1 MTGARVLADGLRFP
15 EGPAF
20 APDGSL
26 WGVELQGGC
35 LFRLDAA
42 GAVVRVPTGGAPNGL
57 AFDGTGRPWFC
68 DADRGQIR
76 RLDAD
81 GTARV
86 MADAGDDRPLD
97 RPNDLAFD
105 PAGTLVFTCP
115 GNSRT
120 EPTGT
125 VWARTPDGTVLRV
138 ASGLFFPNG
147 LAFTP
152 DGRELVVAETY
163 RHRLWRGG
171 WDAVARRWTDPAP
184 WVEVGG
190 PIGPD
195 GMAFLADG
203 TLAVAVF
210 GRSRIVLV
218 APDGRILGG
227 IDVPG
232 ERPTNVAFD
241 PAERHGMVVTEA
253 EQGRLLSFPDVGPGV
268 RLFGR

>member
-1 MTGARVLADGLRFP
+1 VKGPVVLADGLRFP

-26 WGVELQGGC
+26 WGVEHQGGG
-35 LFRLDAA
+35 LFRLDASGVLA
-42 GAVVRVPTGGAPNGL
+42 RVATGGAPNGL
-57 AFDGTGRPWFC
+57 AFDAAGRPWFC

-81 GTARV
+81 GATTV
-86 MADAGDDRPLD
+86 MADAGDGRPLD

-125 VWARTPDGTVLRV
+125 LWARAPNGTVQRV
-138 ASGLFFPNG
+138 AGDLLFPNG
-147 LAFTP
+147 LAFSP
-152 DGRELVVAETY
+152 DGRGLVVAETY

-171 WDAVARRWTDPAP
+171 WDAALRRWIDPEP

-190 PIGPD
+190 PTGPD
-195 GMAFLADG
+195 GVAFLADG

-210 GRSRIVLV
+210 GRSRIVTI
-218 APDGRILGG
+218 APDGKIADT
-227 IDVPG
+227 IAVPG

-241 PAERHGMVVTEA
+241 PSARHGLVVTEA
-253 EQGRLLSFPDVGPGV
+253 ERGRLLSFPDVGPGAA
-268 RLFGR
+268 LFTG